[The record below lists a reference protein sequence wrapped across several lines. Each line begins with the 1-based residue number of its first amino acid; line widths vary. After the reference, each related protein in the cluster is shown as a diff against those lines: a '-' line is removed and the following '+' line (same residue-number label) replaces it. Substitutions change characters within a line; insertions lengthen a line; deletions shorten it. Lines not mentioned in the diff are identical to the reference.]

1 MIAIFVIGYVA
12 IALEHPLK
20 VNKAPTAIFMGM
32 ILWIIYAFFNTKV
45 LELGFSPSFKIFEE
59 IGSVIKD
66 NINSYTSLGD
76 KAKDFL
82 SELSALGA
90 NSAEHNGYME
100 FIIHEIGEHLNDV
113 SQILFFLLGAM
124 TIVETVDRYQGFKVI
139 TDGIKTKNPA
149 KLLWILSLLTFFMSA
164 LLDNLTTTIV
174 MIALLRKLIDDKKLR
189 WFFASMIVVAAN
201 AGGAWSPIGDVTT
214 IMLWI
219 GGQVTT
225 LKIIEGVFL
234 PSLTTMVIPLIVITF
249 MLKGTKIDES
259 KSSKEENVFT
269 TKKERLTMLLLG
281 VGGLLFVP
289 VLKTITH
296 LPPYVG
302 MLFSL
307 SIVWITTEIIV
318 RNKKSEDRRE
328 LSVIKILESI
338 DIPTIFFFLGILMA
352 VAALESA
359 GHLDLLAQWL
369 DKVTHTNYYIISTA
383 IGLLSSV
390 VDNVPL
396 TASAM
401 GMYPIEAAGH
411 LAQDGLFWE
420 LLAYTAGTGG
430 SILIIGS
437 AAGVAAMGLEKI
449 DFIWYAKKISWIA
462 ALGYF
467 AGILVYWLQESIFHV
482 LG

>member
-1 MIAIFVIGYVA
+1 M
-12 IALEHPLK
+12 
-20 VNKAPTAIFMGM
+20 
-32 ILWIIYAFFNTKV
+32 
-45 LELGFSPSFKIFEE
+45 
-59 IGSVIKD
+59 
-66 NINSYTSLGD
+66 
-76 KAKDFL
+76 
-82 SELSALGA
+82 
-90 NSAEHNGYME
+90 
-100 FIIHEIGEHLNDV
+100 
-113 SQILFFLLGAM
+113 
-124 TIVETVDRYQGFKVI
+124 
-139 TDGIKTKNPA
+139 
-149 KLLWILSLLTFFMSA
+149 
-164 LLDNLTTTIV
+164 
-174 MIALLRKLIDDKKLR
+174 
-189 WFFASMIVVAAN
+189 
-201 AGGAWSPIGDVTT
+201 
-214 IMLWI
+214 
-219 GGQVTT
+219 
-225 LKIIEGVFL
+225 
-234 PSLTTMVIPLIVITF
+234 PSLTTMVIPLIVVTF

-259 KSSKEENVFT
+259 NKSSKVENVFT

-467 AGILVYWLQESIFHV
+467 AGILVYWLQESLFHV